1 MGETGFDSRAYRDT
15 MGQFCTGVAIVTGN
29 DGGDLVGFAAQSF
42 VSLSLEPPLIAVCP
56 AKTSTSWPRI
66 RSLGCFAINVLAAD
80 QQAVSDVFA
89 QAGQAA
95 EMGWTMRATG
105 APILDGALAYVEC
118 EVDAEHDAGDHTIVV
133 GSVQGFDILRPES
146 RPLLYFRGDYV

>member
-1 MGETGFDSRAYRDT
+1 

-29 DGGDLVGFAAQSF
+29 EDGRLVGFAAQSL
-42 VSLSLEPPLIAVCP
+42 VSLSLKPPLIAVCP

-66 RSLGCFAINVLAAD
+66 REVGQFGVNILADD
-80 QQAVSDVFA
+80 QQQISDVFA

-95 EMGWTMRATG
+95 DMPWSTRGTS

-118 EVDAEHDAGDHTIVV
+118 ALEAEHDAGDHTIVV
-133 GSVQGFDILRPES
+133 GRVIGFGALRDGAE
-146 RPLLYFRGDYV
+146 PLLYFRGGYGVAE